1 MHLLWMYTVMLTDPT
16 EHEKKESDQNQN
28 RSTTVPVANGH
39 YLAMVPGNRRPINLT
54 LAEHFAKFAPPPP
67 LVELSSDEQVK
78 LDQYQQRLQAQ
89 ERQRLERH
97 KQLEVQRK
105 ELLQLQLQ
113 EQQQQEQRRHRQ
125 VVQWQLELE
134 QQYRQQQYRQQQYRQ
149 QQSRSSTGLTLS
161 PSTGLC
167 TIYEAM
173 ETSDEDEADEE
184 QNGNKE
190 APGKRAPSSDGMDRR
205 QRPQELEWNNKV
217 DMVQQLINQTL
228 MLSGGGGCPPLLL
241 LPVGAGGTLS
251 PLKSNMWPNMLPQF
265 SSPVATVTSV
275 SSYSPD
281 SRGSTSPGDWTVVE
295 VETQH

>member
-1 MHLLWMYTVMLTDPT
+1 MP
-16 EHEKKESDQNQN
+16 
-28 RSTTVPVANGH
+28 
-39 YLAMVPGNRRPINLT
+39 
-54 LAEHFAKFAPPPP
+54 
-67 LVELSSDEQVK
+67 
-78 LDQYQQRLQAQ
+78 
-89 ERQRLERH
+89 
-97 KQLEVQRK
+97 
-105 ELLQLQLQ
+105 
-113 EQQQQEQRRHRQ
+113 
-125 VVQWQLELE
+125 
-134 QQYRQQQYRQQQYRQ
+134 
-149 QQSRSSTGLTLS
+149 SSTASSGGGFNTTTGSHVLDTFTIDDHISKDLTS
-161 PSTGLC
+161 PNEKE
-167 TIYEAM
+167 EA
-173 ETSDEDEADEE
+173 
-184 QNGNKE
+184 E